1 MPEFSSTNQ
10 PSTEAKR
17 RGWTFKQTMERLL
30 SQDDVPLGT
39 NDRVPMHERVVRA
52 HIKRAAVDGDMPAIK
67 ELYDRVDGKLTD
79 KVEATGKDGKDLIPD
94 IGDAELTRRT
104 ALVLHLLMAKPQG

>member
-1 MPEFSSTNQ
+1 MPDFSSTNQ
-10 PSTEAKR
+10 PTTEAKK

-30 SQDDVPLGT
+30 SQDDAPLGT

-79 KVEATGKDGKDLIPD
+79 KVEATGKDGAPLVPD
-94 IGDAELTRRT
+94 IDPTELARRI
-104 ALVLHLLMAKPQG
+104 ALILTKPGGTP